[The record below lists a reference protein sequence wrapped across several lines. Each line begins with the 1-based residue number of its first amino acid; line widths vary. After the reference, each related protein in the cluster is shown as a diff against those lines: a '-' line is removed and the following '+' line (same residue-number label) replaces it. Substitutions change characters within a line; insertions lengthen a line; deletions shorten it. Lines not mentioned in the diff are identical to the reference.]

1 MSDSVTWISF
11 ALSALLV
18 LDKFLTKNK
27 LKKCK
32 CCGACFEFES
42 QILPPARRKSS
53 DKTKNNE
60 QVEVQL
66 DKVDVV

>member
-1 MSDSVTWISF
+1 MVDSVSWISF

-18 LDKFLTKNK
+18 LEKFLAKNK

-42 QILPPARRKSS
+42 QPERRKSN

-60 QVEVQL
+60 LDEVPL
-66 DKVDVV
+66 DKDVV

>member
-1 MSDSVTWISF
+1 MVDSVSWISF

-18 LDKFLTKNK
+18 LEKFLSKNK

-32 CCGACFEFES
+32 CCGACIEFES
-42 QILPPARRKSS
+42 QPQERRKSN

-60 QVEVQL
+60 LDEVHP
-66 DKVDVV
+66 DKDVV

>member
-1 MSDSVTWISF
+1 MVDSVSWISF

-18 LDKFLTKNK
+18 LEKFLSKNK
-27 LKKCK
+27 FKKCK

-42 QILPPARRKSS
+42 QPQERRKSN

-60 QVEVQL
+60 LDEVL
-66 DKVDVV
+66 PDKDVV